1 MEYADIIFEGVC
13 PRTEQRN
20 IKGSFIYIAIT
31 GKEERTMTMNLY
43 TSGLFSGM
51 SSSSS
56 SSLGLYSMLGEYNNI
71 RSGAYYKVLKGYYST
86 KTDTDNSSASNSNKV
101 NTWQNK
107 ENSVTAGKAYSKVKS
122 ETSELMDAAS
132 KLTATGDKSLF
143 AEKEKTV
150 TDDTTGEKTT
160 VKEVDTKAIRSAVK
174 EFVSSYNNTLQAATD
189 SGNTSIQRNAGY
201 MTNQTKIF
209 SRALEEVGIT
219 INEDQ
224 TLSLDEE
231 KLEGAKTDNLK
242 TIFNGSA
249 SYAAFTSQKASMI
262 SNAAT
267 LAASSASLY
276 NNAGSYQ
283 NYGAGTSLDWYL

>member
-1 MEYADIIFEGVC
+1 
-13 PRTEQRN
+13 
-20 IKGSFIYIAIT
+20 
-31 GKEERTMTMNLY
+31 MTMNLY

-86 KTDTDNSSASNSNKV
+86 KTGTDNSSASNSNKV

-174 EFVSSYNNTLQAATD
+174 EFVSSYNDTLQAATD

-242 TIFNGSA
+242 TLFNGSA